1 MSALPQ
7 PKLPVEIYP
16 RRHKIIRPQG
26 QGVRELNA
34 PEYISGF
41 SSSTSASFRD
51 TEPLTDPFAKSA
63 PASSAAPVVPGSSQH
78 RITAKNNRHITISKL
93 RPAKFTKG
101 KIPVELQLLMLFQ
114 KASFGLALISM
125 ASSMALYLATVRIP
139 QLWSREYRNLET
151 LQRQER
157 QLTEINETLKYQ
169 MARQAE
175 RKDELSRLKPDDAV
189 FVSPAEIK
197 LETPANLERDR
208 QKNRF

>member
-7 PKLPVEIYP
+7 PKLPVEFYP
-16 RRHKIIRPQG
+16 RRHRIIRPQG
-26 QGVRELNA
+26 QGVRDLKA
-34 PEYISGF
+34 PEY
-41 SSSTSASFRD
+41 TSAVSSP
-51 TEPLTDPFAKSA
+51 TSA
-63 PASSAAPVVPGSSQH
+63 PFRETESAAVSSATAVVAGSSQH
-78 RITAKNNRHITISKL
+78 RTIPTDNRHITTSKL

-114 KASFGLALISM
+114 KASFGLALLSM

-169 MARQAE
+169 MAREAK
-175 RKDELSRLKPDDAV
+175 RKGELSSLKPDDAV

-197 LETPANLERDR
+197 LEAPANLEGDR
-208 QKNRF
+208 RKKIAFKYATPGY